1 MLRANPRRAVLESH
15 CGPGEHRT
23 AALRNAFVTLTAAG
37 SAGSWQHRCAG
48 RSAPA
53 SWHGLLGR
61 EPWGLSL
68 RLGGSWADMA
78 GMPAG
83 ICSFSRPC
91 VRPGAR
97 LQSKSLWMGSTA
109 LRSAEIIDRRG
120 TVRAR
125 RKPHVKA
132 FMSNC
137 QLCAGFMKYLSR
149 GKNKICPQTAPRHLH
164 KPMLGGA
171 LGMLPRPQPHC
182 DPRPGRYPE
191 HWGMAHSCEHSDHG
205 QCCMSLAPAVE
216 RKFGCGPHSWAVAQ
230 KNWVRAGAV
239 PGQCPQCCRPSALG
253 NGCKAQLSWANGGG
267 EGARWVPHPW
277 SCSRPWVSPGQ
288 PELGGSQPTAGVARG
303 GLRGPFQP
311 TNPTQPCCGS
321 MVLCSLCWED
331 EGRSSAQRL
340 SAWSRRSPPLFKVE
354 L

>member
-1 MLRANPRRAVLESH
+1 
-15 CGPGEHRT
+15 
-23 AALRNAFVTLTAAG
+23 
-37 SAGSWQHRCAG
+37 
-48 RSAPA
+48 
-53 SWHGLLGR
+53 
-61 EPWGLSL
+61 
-68 RLGGSWADMA
+68 
-78 GMPAG
+78 
-83 ICSFSRPC
+83 
-91 VRPGAR
+91 
-97 LQSKSLWMGSTA
+97 
-109 LRSAEIIDRRG
+109 
-120 TVRAR
+120 
-125 RKPHVKA
+125 
-132 FMSNC
+132 
-137 QLCAGFMKYLSR
+137 
-149 GKNKICPQTAPRHLH
+149 
-164 KPMLGGA
+164 
-171 LGMLPRPQPHC
+171 
-182 DPRPGRYPE
+182 
-191 HWGMAHSCEHSDHG
+191 MAHSCEHSDHG

-253 NGCKAQLSWANGGG
+253 NGCKAQLSWANSGG

-311 TNPTQPCCGS
+311 TIPTQPCCGS

-331 EGRSSAQRL
+331 EGCSSAHRL